1 MTDANLL
8 GPIPLSIFLMRGQRL
23 FSLPGRRRA
32 GPRCSAAL
40 RDGDRIACQGSLVAW
55 AAGEGPRAGITCF
68 QLGPALPL
76 FLAASH
82 PREHSSFSFC
92 WNGLPGITETGESGR
107 GLKQLPHQC
116 WELTSAMK
124 LKGKAC
130 SGDVRAAGQGPSPI
144 GARWNVD

>member
-82 PREHSSFSFC
+82 PREQTLLFLSVGTVFLALLKLGSQ
-92 WNGLPGITETGESGR
+92 GE
-107 GLKQLPHQC
+107 
-116 WELTSAMK
+116 
-124 LKGKAC
+124 
-130 SGDVRAAGQGPSPI
+130 D
-144 GARWNVD
+144 

>member
-23 FSLPGRRRA
+23 FSARKEESWASMLGCTSGWRPDCLPRV
-32 GPRCSAAL
+32 P
-40 RDGDRIACQGSLVAW
+40 GSLGGGGGTQSW
-55 AAGEGPRAGITCF
+55 DHLFPAGAGF
-68 QLGPALPL
+68 
-76 FLAASH
+76 ASISCCKSSS
-82 PREHSSFSFC
+82 RTNSSFSFC

-124 LKGKAC
+124 LRGKAC
-130 SGDVRAAGQGPSPI
+130 SGDVKAAGQGLPPI